1 MTTNR
6 LANELLDLEKQFWEA
21 MKERDSDTAMR
32 LTADECILTG
42 AQGVSS
48 IKKQALGDM
57 LQNAPYEL
65 HTYELKDPV
74 VREIQDDIAIL
85 AYNVHEE
92 LTVDG
97 KPVKLD
103 AADSSTWIKRDGQ
116 WRCVLHTEAITGDPF
131 GRDRQS

>member
-6 LANELLDLEKQFWEA
+6 LANELLDLEKQYWEA
-21 MKERDSDTAMR
+21 LKEKDVDTAMQ

-42 AQGVSS
+42 AQGVSN

-65 HTYELKDPV
+65 HAYELKDPV

-116 WRCVLHTEAITGDPF
+116 WRCVLHTEAISGDPF
-131 GRDRQS
+131 GRDRRA